1 MLTNTR
7 SQDRQQLRYELD
19 LNSWNLRIW
28 GVAASGFLTDSYNLF
43 ASNVILTSITFVY
56 FPDQRWPGLVI
67 NLFTL
72 FGSWRFVMGVGIGAE
87 YPLSAVITSEWSST
101 SSRATMISSVFM
113 MQPVGQ
119 ALAQLVGLW
128 VVIGQNNRYD
138 LQGMQCGI
146 NDKYEHE
153 CKQIIDGI
161 WRIVIGS
168 GCVPALLA
176 IIFRFFLYDC
186 GLYSLEVKAK
196 PGTAFRD
203 TQRVYG
209 APPPA
214 VNVDSPYSPGGF
226 QAQPFQFMPI
236 QFSREDL
243 YHYFITDGNW
253 YYLLGTSATWF
264 FLDVSFYGFS
274 LDKGST
280 LADLWATSLKPAV
293 TPDLSCWNSTLDGG
307 NSTIPLWNEY
317 GIPAWQTDYAN
328 PCSTIYDTLLDQAK
342 QYLLTV
348 SIASIAGTACYT
360 FAANRLHRR
369 HFLTASFLLLMVLFL
384 ITGGVIFPTSYRCT
398 CHGISAA
405 AGKIGSMVA
414 VLVVYGINAGYKSST
429 RQGLI
434 FLLFSLFMAMGAVCS
449 WAYLPDIQ
457 RRVLDRETG
466 KPLRLENKNLEDLG
480 EGRERARRDGEVVTV
495 GEKLRELR
503 RRRRGAGFSL
513 GSGSGGQEVRGQDIG
528 MR

>member
-1 MLTNTR
+1 M
-7 SQDRQQLRYELD
+7 S
-19 LNSWNLRIW
+19 
-28 GVAASGFLTDSYNLF
+28 TDNE
-43 ASNVILTSITFVY
+43 LTSNSK
-56 FPDQRWPGLVI
+56 Q
-67 NLFTL
+67 
-72 FGSWRFVMGVGIGAE
+72 WRFVMGVGIGAE

-214 VNVDSPYSPGGF
+214 VNVDSPYSPGGY

-264 FLDVSFYGFS
+264 FLDG
-274 LDKGST
+274 K
-280 LADLWATSLKPAV
+280 
-293 TPDLSCWNSTLDGG
+293 C
-307 NSTIPLWNEY
+307 
-317 GIPAWQTDYAN
+317 
-328 PCSTIYDTLLDQAK
+328 
-342 QYLLTV
+342 LTV
-348 SIASIAGTACYT
+348 TSPTLNMSGESPHASGYV
-360 FAANRLHRR
+360 
-369 HFLTASFLLLMVLFL
+369 ASLPSCLATECLGAKFV
-384 ITGGVIFPTSYRCT
+384 GGC
-398 CHGISAA
+398 
-405 AGKIGSMVA
+405 
-414 VLVVYGINAGYKSST
+414 
-429 RQGLI
+429 
-434 FLLFSLFMAMGAVCS
+434 
-449 WAYLPDIQ
+449 
-457 RRVLDRETG
+457 
-466 KPLRLENKNLEDLG
+466 
-480 EGRERARRDGEVVTV
+480 
-495 GEKLRELR
+495 
-503 RRRRGAGFSL
+503 
-513 GSGSGGQEVRGQDIG
+513 
-528 MR
+528 